1 MRVDGSRNQRGE
13 VTVPKIVKKKKTSF
27 GSRSFA
33 GGGAREQSPLR
44 PRHVEKKPPCRHA
57 CPSGN
62 HIREFLTT
70 IAQAERLGKTT
81 DQAFTEAWEIYTDTS
96 PFPAVCGR
104 VCPAPC
110 ETECN
115 RKELDGAVSINKVE
129 RAIGDFGIERGL
141 ALKKLTNEKRS
152 QKVAVV
158 GGGPSGLSCAY
169 QLSRRGYG
177 VTVFEAL
184 QKPGGMLRWGIP
196 GYRLPESVLDAEI
209 ERILAVG
216 VELKCGV
223 KIGRDTTLA
232 QLQQSYDAI
241 YVALGAQQGV
251 TLGVEGEQAPNIFS
265 GVDFL
270 SRFHHGE
277 KLELGKDVVV
287 IIVGG
292 GDTAIDAARICR
304 RLGANVTILYR
315 RTRKEMPAIPE
326 EVDEALKEGV
336 QIEFLAAPVGFRK
349 EGDRVAAMRA
359 IRMELGEPDASGRR
373 RPVPIVGSEFEIPAS
388 AVISAISQAPD
399 FAGFESLVDGKQW
412 IAVDPEGATNTP
424 GIWAGGDVTQL
435 DLVTTAVGHGRRAA
449 EAIERH
455 FLGTPATEDKMEVI
469 RTDRMLLDHYEKIAR
484 AQPEALSVGDRLG
497 ELDRE
502 VNLGLALDA
511 TISETRRCMSCG
523 YCMDCEKC
531 WMYCQDQAIDK
542 PMEKGVLY
550 AFKLGNCTGCAK
562 CAEICPCG
570 FIEMA

>member
-1 MRVDGSRNQRGE
+1 MK
-13 VTVPKIVKKKKTSF
+13 TVKKKTRDL
-27 GSRSFA
+27 GSRSFG

-44 PRHVEKKPPCRHA
+44 PRHAEKKPPCRHT

-70 IAQAERLGKTT
+70 IAQAEIQGRRPEAALTR
-81 DQAFTEAWEIYTDTS
+81 AWEIYTDTS

-129 RAIGDFGIERGL
+129 RAIGDHGIAQGL
-141 ALKKLTNEKRS
+141 PLKKLTDEARP
-152 QKVAVV
+152 QKIAVV
-158 GGGPSGLSCAY
+158 GAGPSGLSCAY
-169 QLSRRGYG
+169 QLARRGYG
-177 VTVFEAL
+177 VTVFEGT

-196 GYRLPESVLDAEI
+196 GYRLPEAVLDAEI
-209 ERILAVG
+209 RKILDLG
-216 VELKCGV
+216 VTLRCGV
-223 KIGRDTTLA
+223 KIGRDISVGE
-232 QLQQSYDAI
+232 LQQQFDAV

-251 TLGVEGEQAPNIFS
+251 TLGVEGEDAPNIFS

-277 KLELGKDVVV
+277 QLELGKDVVV

-315 RTRKEMPAIPE
+315 RTRQEMPAIPE
-326 EVDEALKEGV
+326 EVDEALREGV

-349 EGDRVAAMRA
+349 EGGRVVAMRA

-373 RPVPIVGSEFEIPAS
+373 RPVPIAGSEFEIPAS

-399 FAGFESLVDGKQW
+399 FAGFEQLVNGKQW
-412 IAVDPEGATNTP
+412 IGVDDEGATTVP
-424 GIWAGGDVTQL
+424 GIWAGGDVTRL

-449 EAIERH
+449 EAMHRR
-455 FLGTPATEDKMEVI
+455 FTGTAPVEDTMPVI
-469 RTDRMLLDHYEKIAR
+469 RTDHMLLDHYQKSAR
-484 AQPEALSVGDRLG
+484 QEPAALEVDQRLT
-497 ELDRE
+497 EVDRE
-502 VNLGLALDA
+502 VNLGLAADQVVQ
-511 TISETRRCMSCG
+511 ETRRCMSCG

-542 PMEKGVLY
+542 PMERGLLY
-550 AFKLGNCTGCAK
+550 GWKLQNCTGCAK

>member
-1 MRVDGSRNQRGE
+1 
-13 VTVPKIVKKKKTSF
+13 VTVKVVKKKKRDL
-27 GSRSFA
+27 GSRSF
-33 GGGAREQSPLR
+33 GGGGREQSPLR
-44 PRHVEKKPPCRHA
+44 PRHVEKKPPCRHT

-62 HIREFLTT
+62 HIREFLTA
-70 IAQAERLGKTT
+70 IAQAEIQGRSPEAALTR
-81 DQAFTEAWEIYTDTS
+81 AWEIYTDTS

-115 RKELDGAVSINKVE
+115 RKELDAAVGINKVE
-129 RAIGDFGIERGL
+129 RAIGDHGIGQGL
-141 ALKKLTNEKRS
+141 ALRKLTEETRP
-152 QKVAVV
+152 QKIAVV
-158 GGGPSGLSCAY
+158 GAGPSGLSCAY
-169 QLSRRGYG
+169 QLARRGYG
-177 VTVFEAL
+177 VTVYEST
-184 QKPGGMLRWGIP
+184 QQPGGMLRWGIP

-209 ERILAVG
+209 RKILDLG
-216 VELKCGV
+216 VTLRLGV
-223 KIGRDTTLA
+223 RIGRDISVGE
-232 QLQQSYDAI
+232 LQQQYDAV

-251 TLGVEGEQAPNIFS
+251 TLGVEGEDAPNIFS

-292 GDTAIDAARICR
+292 GDTAIDAARICK
-304 RLGANVTILYR
+304 RLGANVTVLYR
-315 RTRKEMPAIPE
+315 RTRQEMPAIKE
-326 EVDEALKEGV
+326 EVDEAIREGI

-349 EGDRVAAMRA
+349 EGTRVVAMRA

-373 RPVPIVGSEFEIPAS
+373 RPIPIEGSQFEIPAS

-399 FAGFESLVDGKQW
+399 FSGFENLVNGKQW
-412 IAVDPEGATNTP
+412 IGVDEHGATAVP
-424 GIWAGGDVTQL
+424 GIWAGGDVTKL

-449 EAIERH
+449 EAIDRS
-455 FLGTPATEDKMEVI
+455 FTGAAAPEDRLPVI
-469 RTDRMLLDHYEKIAR
+469 RTDKMLLDHYQKAPRQEPA
-484 AQPEALSVGDRLG
+484 ALDVDQRLAAV
-497 ELDRE
+497 DRE
-502 VNLGLALDA
+502 VNLGLSAEQVVEE
-511 TISETRRCMSCG
+511 SRRCMSCG

-542 PMEKGVLY
+542 PMRRGQLY
-550 AFKLGNCTGCAK
+550 AFKLQNCTGCAK